1 MRNRYSKILCLLLL
15 FACCLPQEGNA
26 FWPFK
31 KNKKVQT
38 AHGLM
43 TIHKVEGKVY
53 VEFPVAMLG
62 REMLFASSIENTS
75 DGGEGAPGQLGGTDV
90 RFRFEMIDSTLVAR
104 MPLLSKP
111 VNTSGDAYIARA
123 LDNAHNPGIFKSF
136 KVLACTPDSSAL
148 VVDMKG
154 LFLEGSAF
162 TKPFPSTS
170 ANGYYGFVSRDHSLQ
185 SDKSAILGVSAS
197 ENHISVREELSYTV
211 DHTLMGAYNMYK
223 DVPLTAVVTKMLCIL
238 PEEPMTPRLA
248 DSRLGL
254 TTQLKSDYS
263 GATQEVKS
271 IRYAKRWRIEP
282 SDSAAYR
289 RGELVRPV
297 KQLVFYI
304 DSLMPVKWNPYIKA
318 GAESWNKAFEKIGFK
333 DVICVKEFPKND
345 TLFNANSFDCMTIRY
360 SASWLNSAQTT
371 IHSDTRTG
379 EILNASIL
387 INANMISVQYADRIG
402 ATVAIDPRVRTTVFP
417 QEIQGELIQA
427 AIAQAV
433 GTGLGLT
440 MNWGASCAYPV
451 DSLRSASFTQ
461 KYGLA
466 SSVMGGVIIN
476 DVATEEDVRNGV
488 CLVNAKPGPYDEL
501 VIKYL
506 YQPIYA
512 SSLQE
517 EKETL
522 DSWIREHTG
531 DPYYA
536 YIRNQSRFDSDPRNS
551 RGSLGDD
558 HLKSFDYMLPNV
570 RKGFENY
577 YSWFAKEDRD
587 FLMRRRVHSA
597 LSERLSGRIYAILS
611 YIGGIYLNDIR
622 EKDAIPSYSMVDRE
636 KQKAALSK
644 ALELAKNNK
653 KIPLDIVVSNVILRI
668 SKKYG
673 IRVNWAGTRVYKE
686 YNTTDWNRF
695 LQIHANADGSKFLN
709 VKPKNVPLDELVADA
724 YNPMPKDGKKY
735 ILIHKD
741 GDLGNCQAN
750 NLEWKQVRKYKPTAT
765 KRKLDNGLEVKVDGT
780 ILDKKKALPIV
791 KEIGD
796 SDTDSMKAI
805 EHPYVSYRRKNKWG
819 NYEDKTADVDD
830 LMAAAEYVDGDKS
843 TMKRPRVLHKNMDY
857 KDFHA
862 LNLKWVEESS
872 PEYQEYMKRKKE
884 DIDKLTK
891 ELNWNNPNFKLPD
904 NQ

>member
-31 KNKKVQT
+31 KKKKEDKKENLTPYQKLFKNKKVQT

-644 ALELAKNNK
+644 ALELAKNLDWVDDTAHLNEFEISDK
-653 KIPLDIVVSNVILRI
+653 KADRLRLDIFNGIFGRLPYVEVCTERFPDAAYTASEYLDDI
-668 SKKYG
+668 YG
-673 IRVNWAGTRVYKE
+673 IVWEGVLKHRPLENFERALQTA
-686 YNTTDWNRF
+686 F
-695 LQIHANADGSKFLN
+695 LESIISTS
-709 VKPKNVPLDELVADA
+709 
-724 YNPMPKDGKKY
+724 
-735 ILIHKD
+735 
-741 GDLGNCQAN
+741 
-750 NLEWKQVRKYKPTAT
+750 TAT
-765 KRKLDNGLEVKVDGT
+765 APIGSFKASKTGFAATGKPEINLAALRNGGKVDMKMYSLQNAEEVAGFSSIPPIYT
-780 ILDKKKALPIV
+780 NQTKIAAYYFDLLMRTKDMLKKAISTAPGADRSHYDLLIYRIN
-791 KEIGD
+791 KATEI
-796 SDTDSMKAI
+796 
-805 EHPYVSYRRKNKWG
+805 E
-819 NYEDKTADVDD
+819 
-830 LMAAAEYVDGDKS
+830 
-843 TMKRPRVLHKNMDY
+843 
-857 KDFHA
+857 
-862 LNLKWVEESS
+862 
-872 PEYQEYMKRKKE
+872 
-884 DIDKLTK
+884 
-891 ELNWNNPNFKLPD
+891 
-904 NQ
+904 